1 MAQSEKQQMQKH
13 IILQYFNRYLRDRG
27 TITEKEYLRLSH
39 LIACKYPVPER
50 KK

>member
-1 MAQSEKQQMQKH
+1 MAHSKKEQMQKH
-13 IILQYFNRYLRDRG
+13 LVLQYFNRYLRDQG

-39 LIACKYPVPER
+39 LIACKYPAPEI